1 MNRLFSSSLHEL
13 NYPHCVAGRHA
24 SASDR
29 EEESAGMRRA
39 ISLSDLAAKPMPA
52 PRNQGQSSKP
62 STPQGGNSSKSPGG
76 FARPAPRYSNKSN
89 MTRSS
94 SVGVLNQS
102 DSESDPQP
110 SRQQPPRAQ
119 GLMRPTISS
128 MNKAAANTARR
139 RGLANAYSAVNLNT
153 GAHEESSSEADERVD
168 KAQRSDNQRRIGR
181 SGSERDLSAKARE
194 VTARLTANTRQ
205 RAKPEQATDA
215 NLSSSSQLCSA
226 LTEQLTKTA
235 CKVVQLYASLQRE
248 PNAAADISGLEAAIL
263 ETQKVL
269 RSAVNRPQN
278 GGDAL
283 SSLSSTDGDYRG
295 LNVDSTRQKLE
306 HLVSKESTGA
316 GNPAMS
322 LIEQYSDI
330 LLNMMQSK
338 MVNQFPSSPH
348 SLPPNTREPGG
359 DS

>member
-1 MNRLFSSSLHEL
+1 
-13 NYPHCVAGRHA
+13 
-24 SASDR
+24 
-29 EEESAGMRRA
+29 MRRA

-52 PRNQGQSSKP
+52 PR
-62 STPQGGNSSKSPGG
+62 TPQGPASKPLTPQNGSPGKSPSG
-76 FARPAPRYSNKSN
+76 FVRPAPRYNNKSN

-110 SRQQPPRAQ
+110 SRQQPSRTQ

-128 MNKAAANTARR
+128 MNKQAANAARR
-139 RGLANAYSAVNLNT
+139 RGLANAYSAVSLST
-153 GAHEESSSEADERVD
+153 GGQEESSSEAEGTGDVTRPRAASVD
-168 KAQRSDNQRRIGR
+168 HSQRRIGR

-205 RAKPEQATDA
+205 RPKPDPPAEA
-215 NLSSSSQLCSA
+215 NLSSSQLCSA

-235 CKVVQLYASLQRE
+235 CKVVQLYTSLQRE

-269 RSAVNRPQN
+269 RGAVSRSTQN
-278 GGDAL
+278 GAEAL
-283 SSLSSTDGDYRG
+283 SSLSSTDGEYR
-295 LNVDSTRQKLE
+295 LNVDNTRQKLE
-306 HLVSKESTGA
+306 HLVSKEASNT
-316 GNPAMS
+316 GNPALS

-338 MVNQFPSSPH
+338 MVNQFNQPQ
-348 SLPPNTREPGG
+348 SLPPNTREPGNE
-359 DS
+359 S